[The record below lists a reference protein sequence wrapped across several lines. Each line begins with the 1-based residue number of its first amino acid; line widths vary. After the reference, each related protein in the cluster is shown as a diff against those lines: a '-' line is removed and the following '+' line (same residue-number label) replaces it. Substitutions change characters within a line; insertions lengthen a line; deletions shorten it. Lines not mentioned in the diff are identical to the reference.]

1 MHDFTLHI
9 YCSRLYRGSRIRI
22 IWFLSIYWMTYL
34 FRYWFCVIIWW
45 CNLVILFGVKG
56 IYMSR
61 PILNLRK
68 GTRVYTPSK
77 NILLII
83 MDIRFSLTADIFVG
97 LNPFGHEPFGILV
110 RKLTRTSTRNCP
122 RVDPTCPGVYRSCP
136 EIAKACFKLDRN
148 CLGSNCLGSNCPG
161 SKLSQ
166 NQVMCDSP
174 VKAVPG

>member
-1 MHDFTLHI
+1 
-9 YCSRLYRGSRIRI
+9 
-22 IWFLSIYWMTYL
+22 MTYL

-110 RKLTRTSTRNCP
+110 RKLTRTSTWLDKNCP
-122 RVDPTCPGVYRSCP
+122 RVDPTCPGVYRNCP
-136 EIAKACFKLDRN
+136 VIAKTWSKLDWN
-148 CLGSNCLGSNCPG
+148 CLWVDKTSPGSNPKPVPKSSPGLNRTCPD
-161 SKLSQ
+161 LMEFQ
-166 NQVMCDSP
+166 YQTL
-174 VKAVPG
+174 KALLLR

>member
-1 MHDFTLHI
+1 MSELILKIWPLANNAQFHPPYLLQPI
-9 YCSRLYRGSRIRI
+9 IYRGSRIRI

-110 RKLTRTSTRNCP
+110 QKLTRTSTWLDKNCP
-122 RVDPTCPGVYRSCP
+122 RVCPTCPGVYR
-136 EIAKACFKLDRN
+136 I
-148 CLGSNCLGSNCPG
+148 CPG
-161 SKLSQ
+161 ISE
-166 NQVMCDSP
+166 
-174 VKAVPG
+174 VKVNLRKRWWIHSEFPKQTMTS